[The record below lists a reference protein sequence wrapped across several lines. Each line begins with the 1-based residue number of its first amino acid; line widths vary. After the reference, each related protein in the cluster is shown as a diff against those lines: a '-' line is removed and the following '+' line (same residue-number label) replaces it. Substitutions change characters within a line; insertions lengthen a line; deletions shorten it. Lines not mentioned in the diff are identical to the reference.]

1 MFEETSVRDL
11 LRRVRAGDQEAVR
24 ELAIRYE
31 PDVRRAAR
39 GPLQE
44 RRLQRLLDSGDVCQ
58 MVFTEF
64 FARVADGQYEVE
76 ESDALARLL
85 GTMARN
91 QVRDQSR
98 HHRAVRRDHRRLPDL
113 SEHCL
118 GGLVDDGP
126 TPSCIVSTRELVAEV
141 TRRLSA
147 DERDLLEQRAL
158 GHEWTTLART
168 RGGTAV
174 ALRKKL
180 TRALRRVAIEMDL
193 GDDPQA

>member
-1 MFEETSVRDL
+1 MTPETSFHEL
-11 LRRVRAGDQEAVR
+11 LKRVRAGDPEAVR
-24 ELAIRYE
+24 ELATRFE

-39 GPLQE
+39 EPLRE
-44 RRLQRLLDSGDVCQ
+44 RRLQRLLDSADVSQ
-58 MVFTEF
+58 MVLTEF
-64 FARVADGQYEVE
+64 FARVAEGQFDLDEADDLVK
-76 ESDALARLL
+76 LL

-98 HHRAVRRDHRRLPDL
+98 HHRAVRRDHRRQPDL

-126 TPSCIVSTRELVAEV
+126 TPSHIVSTRELIAEIS
-141 TRRLSA
+141 RRLSP

-158 GHEWTTLART
+158 GHEWTTLARG
-168 RGGTAV
+168 RGTTAV

-180 TRALRRVAIEMDL
+180 TRALNRVATEL
-193 GDDPQA
+193 GLNDDTLS